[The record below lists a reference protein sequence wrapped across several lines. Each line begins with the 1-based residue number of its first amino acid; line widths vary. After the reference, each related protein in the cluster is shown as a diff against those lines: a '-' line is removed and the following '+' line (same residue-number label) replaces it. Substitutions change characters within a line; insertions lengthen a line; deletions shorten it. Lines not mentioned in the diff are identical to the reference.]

1 MTYSLGMKFW
11 SLGLASLLL
20 LTGCS
25 EEQSS
30 ACKEL
35 NRQWNDTIVV
45 LNNLPNTFDGMTQDE
60 GYRWATASK
69 QKEFIEEQIYALNGC
84 VITPR

>member
-1 MTYSLGMKFW
+1 MKLW
-11 SLGLASLLL
+11 SLGLVTLLL

-25 EEQSS
+25 EEQSG

-35 NRQWNDTIVV
+35 NRQWNDTIVL
-45 LNNLPNTFDGMTQDE
+45 LNNLPNTFDDMTQDE

-69 QKEFIEEQIYALNGC
+69 QKDAIEEQIYALNGC